1 MPTVTLIASSYLGD
15 FAGGP
20 WGVTTYTLLATADA
34 GTNKITVALPN
45 RGAQYDM
52 ATNRPA
58 AASAV
63 SAGELGFQSWRDSS
77 WPGGCTFTLRNGA
90 GSSLVSKADGGPTSW
105 TSGTQAFACTRE
117 DVPTLQIWLNN
128 SNDNPTDVRV
138 SYIDYD
144 LTYTPASAG
153 GFVWLMAGWLLFGVT
168 IPGVLGQI
176 GGGFGIEHMPR
187 VRAELARQSHNTRR
201 LLPEE
206 DAAAFSA
213 IKGHTFPAYS
223 FNRRA

>member
-1 MPTVTLIASSYLGD
+1 MPTVTLIASSYIGAW
-15 FAGGP
+15 AGGA
-20 WGVTTYTLLATADA
+20 WGTTTVGLLATAD
-34 GTNKITVALPN
+34 GNTNRIAVAAPDK
-45 RGAQYDM
+45 GAQYDM

-63 SAGELGFQSWRDSS
+63 SAGELGFQSWRSS
-77 WPGGCTFTLRNGA
+77 SYPGNCTFTLRNGA
-90 GSSLVSKADGGPTSW
+90 GSSLVSKEDGGPTSW
-105 TSGTQAFACTRE
+105 TSGTQAFACAAA
-117 DVPTLQIWLNN
+117 DVPTLQIWCQN

-153 GFVWLMAGWLLFGVT
+153 GFVWLMAGWLLFGVA
-168 IPGVLGQI
+168 IPGVLGMV
-176 GGGFGIEHMPR
+176 GGGLGLEHMPQ
-187 VRAELARQSHNTRR
+187 VRAELARQSHGTRR
-201 LLPEE
+201 LLPNE